1 MQKET
6 LEKYQIIANIFA
18 IVAIPVLLGI
28 FGWVIQ
34 NQMKE
39 KEIRRDF
46 VQIAIS
52 VLSEKTSTENGNLH
66 LKNWAARLLAQSSP
80 VEFKSEELEA
90 FIYNEEG
97 FESLRRRASENINLE
112 VSKSFIRAAL
122 EASKQELE
130 ELRKKNNKDL
140 EPSGA
145 PE

>member
-6 LEKYQIIANIFA
+6 LEKCQIIANIFA
-18 IVAIPVLLGI
+18 VVAIPVLVGI

-39 KEIRRDF
+39 KEMRRDF

-52 VLSEKTSTENGNLH
+52 VLSEKTSNDNRNLH

-80 VEFKSEELEA
+80 VEFESGELEA

-97 FESLRRRASENINLE
+97 FEYFRRRASESISLD
-112 VSKSFIRAAL
+112 VSESLMRAL
-122 EASKQELE
+122 EASKKQLE
-130 ELRKKNNKDL
+130 ESARKNNNSL
-140 EPSGA
+140 ELIGA

>member
-6 LEKYQIIANIFA
+6 LEKCQIIANIFA
-18 IVAIPVLLGI
+18 VVAIPVLVGI

-39 KEIRRDF
+39 KEMRRDF

-52 VLSEKTSTENGNLH
+52 VLSEKTSNDNRNLH

-80 VEFKSEELEA
+80 VEFESGELEA
-90 FIYNEEG
+90 FIYNEKG
-97 FESLRRRASENINLE
+97 FEYFRRRASESISLD
-112 VSKSFIRAAL
+112 VSESLMRAL
-122 EASKQELE
+122 EASKKQLE
-130 ELRKKNNKDL
+130 ESARKNNNSL
-140 EPSGA
+140 ELIGA

>member
-6 LEKYQIIANIFA
+6 LEKCQIIANIFA
-18 IVAIPVLLGI
+18 VVAIPVLVGI

-39 KEIRRDF
+39 KEMRRDF

-52 VLSEKTSTENGNLH
+52 VLSEKTSNDNRNLH

-80 VEFKSEELEA
+80 VEFESGELEA

-97 FESLRRRASENINLE
+97 FEYFRRRASESISLD
-112 VSKSFIRAAL
+112 VSESLMRAL
-122 EASKQELE
+122 EASKKQLE
-130 ELRKKNNKDL
+130 ESARKNNNSL
-140 EPSGA
+140 ELNGA

>member
-6 LEKYQIIANIFA
+6 LEKCQIVANIFA
-18 IVAIPVLLGI
+18 VVAIPVLVGV

-39 KEIRRDF
+39 KEMRRDF

-52 VLSEKTSTENGNLH
+52 VLSEKSSGDNRNVH
-66 LKNWAARLLAQSSP
+66 LKKWAARLLAQSSP
-80 VEFKSEELEA
+80 VEFESGELDA

-97 FESLRRRASENINLE
+97 FESFRRMASDTISLD
-112 VSKSFIRAAL
+112 VSKSLIRAL
-122 EASKQELE
+122 EV
-130 ELRKKNNKDL
+130 RKKELVESGKINNKSL
-140 EPSGA
+140 ESMGA